1 MLFPFFGQEDLQ
13 MRVLTL
19 VCLLLSLC
27 VSFATAQLSPQGD
40 HENSVG
46 SKCAAGMKECKE
58 SLNDYKDA
66 ERFMQL
72 KATVFADLSSGGKSA
87 PRKPQISPATDA
99 NLNRGANRNSVGYKA
114 IGRSNGA
121 SAVPTT
127 SAIRPASLNSIAE
140 PAR

>member
-1 MLFPFFGQEDLQ
+1 

-19 VCLLLSLC
+19 VCLLLSLG
-27 VSFATAQLSPQGD
+27 VSFPVAQPSPQGD
-40 HENSVG
+40 HESSGG